1 MLNRFTNRRPILSKS
16 FGLMGGAPTWK
27 PAALW
32 AAGKAETA
40 GPPSSACMP
49 PRQWGKDVP
58 PDAFP
63 EPDVL
68 TVDQGAASS

>member
-1 MLNRFTNRRPILSKS
+1 MLNRFTNRRAILAKK
-16 FGLMGGAPTWK
+16 FGLMGGALTWK
-27 PAALW
+27 PQALW

-40 GPPSSACMP
+40 VPPSSVTMP
-49 PRQWGKDVP
+49 PGLWGKDVP

-68 TVDQGAASS
+68 AVDHGAASP